1 MDSIDLYDV
10 KKKYSERNGIWI
22 KKDKWHYYSYKTIRA
37 FITRN
42 AMKYKIPNDINIINL
57 GSGGNPYCFEEKNM
71 LHVDIIEKNII
82 DKPHS
87 LISNI
92 ERLDVLNGS
101 FHCCLCVGSVINY
114 TDALRSIKEIDRILQ
129 HGGYLFLEFENSK
142 SFEFYKTN
150 VYNKSAAIV
159 ETFYQEEK
167 ERLWV
172 YSESFIKRV
181 LKDYKF
187 NILAIKRFHIVSPL
201 IYRINK
207 NSIKAS
213 RFSKLDN
220 ILSHIPILSKNASNV
235 ILIAQK
241 TLF

>member
-1 MDSIDLYDV
+1 MDDLDLQNV
-10 KKKYSERNGIWI
+10 KTKYTERDDIWI
-22 KKDKWHYYSYKTIRA
+22 KRDKWHYYSYETIGA
-37 FITRN
+37 FIN
-42 AMKYKIPNDINIINL
+42 KNVKKLKISNDIDIINL
-57 GSGGNPYCFEEKNM
+57 GSGGNPYCFEERNM
-71 LHVDIIEKNII
+71 LHVDIIGKNII
-82 DKPHS
+82 NKPRS

-92 ERLDVLNGS
+92 ERIDVPNDS
-101 FHCCLCVGSVINY
+101 YHCCLCVGSVINY
-114 TDALRSIKEIDRILQ
+114 TDALRSIKEIDRILK

-142 SFEFYKTN
+142 SFEFYGTN
-150 VYNKSAAIV
+150 DYNKSATIV
-159 ETFYQEEK
+159 ETFYQGEK

-201 IYRINK
+201 IYKINK

-220 ILSHIPILSKNASNV
+220 IVSYIPIISKNASNV